1 MKKKLVCLIMC
12 CLVVFTGCSSKT
24 PDLDAGNVN
33 NLDESNVSED
43 VDTTEDVDVTEEAD
57 TTEEMDTADEE
68 LTLEELFQKGMDSY
82 AEKNIEPPVLF
93 PETDIAYLENFYP
106 GISYAN
112 IKQIYVAMAPVTNAP
127 MEIAL
132 VEVAD
137 GSDVAAIRDIFQE
150 RIDERAND
158 TAYPEESAIWKK
170 NAKVTIRGNFI
181 FMAVMTD
188 DYGIPEEFILD

>member
-1 MKKKLVCLIMC
+1 MKKYVICLLMC
-12 CLVVFTGCSSKT
+12 LLMALTFVGCSKPTDNT
-24 PDLDAGNVN
+24 PLE
-33 NLDESNVSED
+33 DESTVEDESVSEEKE
-43 VDTTEDVDVTEEAD
+43 DTSTDSSAAEGEIN
-57 TTEEMDTADEE
+57 
-68 LTLEELFQKGMDSY
+68 LEELFQQGMDSY
-82 AEKNIEPPVLF
+82 AEKDMEPPVLF
-93 PETDIAYLENFYP
+93 PETDIEYLESFYP

-112 IKQIYVAMAPVTNAP
+112 IKQLYIAMAPVTNAP

-150 RIDERAND
+150 RIDARAND
-158 TAYPEESAIWKK
+158 TTYPEESAVWKK
-170 NAKVTIRGNFI
+170 NGIVTIRGNYI